1 MITAYQHQTVLLA
14 EAVAALAVQ
23 PTGFYVDGTYG
34 RGGHSRMILRQLEQD
49 GRLMILDKDDAAIA
63 QAHLEFDQ
71 EPRTYIYKGSFAQLG
86 QMVSERGWVGRVNG
100 VLLDLGVS
108 SPQIDDPQRGFSFRQ
123 SGPLDMRM
131 DTTQGLSASEWLMQA
146 DERTIADVIFQYGE
160 ERFARR
166 IARAIVAERE
176 AAPIDTTQR
185 LAAIVAS
192 AVPTR
197 ERSKD
202 PATRSFLAI
211 RIFINRELED
221 LQLCLRQLHDVL
233 APGGRVV
240 IISFHSLEDR
250 IVKRFMR
257 DMSKGDQLPFDLPIT
272 HVEIKHK
279 WRLMGKAVR
288 ASEAE
293 IAANV
298 RARSAIMRVAE
309 RLE

>member
-1 MITAYQHQTVLLA
+1 MTTYQHQTVLLA
-14 EAVAALAVQ
+14 EAVSALQ
-23 PTGFYVDGTYG
+23 LRPMGFYVDGTYG
-34 RGGHSRMILRQLEQD
+34 RGGHSRMILSQLGQD
-49 GRLMILDKDDAAIA
+49 GRLMILDKDAAAIT
-63 QAHLEFDQ
+63 QAHVELAQD
-71 EPRTYIYKGSFAQLG
+71 PRIYIYKGSFAQLG
-86 QMVSERGWVGRVNG
+86 DFVAERGWQGRVDG

-131 DTTQGLSASEWLMQA
+131 DTTQGMSASEWLMQA

-185 LAAIVAS
+185 LAAIVAA

-197 ERSKD
+197 ERHKD

-211 RIFINRELED
+211 RIFINHELDD
-221 LQLCLRQLHDVL
+221 LLLCLNQLHDVL

-257 DMSKGDQLPFDLPIT
+257 DMSKGDQLPLDLPVA

-279 WRLMGKAVR
+279 WRLVGKAIR

-293 IAANV
+293 IASNV

-309 RLE
+309 RLG